1 MRKDLMRFQQMMAKI
16 KNPLKKVEGEE
27 KYAEGKKLG
36 VKTDDLQSMP
46 RSTRDIVYT
55 ARLNAARKDNENQ

>member
-1 MRKDLMRFQQMMAKI
+1 MSFAKKFCSKSPFKMA
-16 KNPLKKVEGEE
+16 EGDE

-55 ARLNAARKDNENQ
+55 ARLNAAREDNKNQ